1 MGGQRAMSDDAP
13 GRGLAHD
20 AVFGML
26 YPQLRRIA
34 HGLLRRNQPITLL
47 DTTGLVH
54 EAWLRL
60 AVNQGLPLDDDGRFL
75 AYAARVM
82 RFVVI
87 DFVRQRHAQ
96 RRGGGVAHVTLDT
109 GMGESALLQ
118 DEQLLR
124 LNEAIDALQAVDPL
138 LVQLIELR
146 CFGGLAETQIGQTLG
161 VSVRTVRRQWQRAR
175 ALLHAAMS

>member
-1 MGGQRAMSDDAP
+1 MNAVVDPLVNGLERDAI
-13 GRGLAHD
+13 
-20 AVFGML
+20 FGTL

-34 HGLLRRNQPITLL
+34 HGQLRRHEPITLL

-54 EAWLRL
+54 EVWLRL
-60 AVNQGLPLDDDGRFL
+60 AANHGLPLDDQGRFL
-75 AYAARVM
+75 GYASRVM

-96 RRGGGVAHVTLDT
+96 RRGGGHLHVTLDT
-109 GMGESALLQ
+109 GTAESATLH

-124 LNEAIDALQAVDPL
+124 LNEAIDALTQVDAK
-138 LVQLIELR
+138 LVQVIEMR
-146 CFGGLAETQIGQTLG
+146 CFGGLSEIEIAAAMNITE
-161 VSVRTVRRQWQRAR
+161 RTVRRHWQRAR

>member
-1 MGGQRAMSDDAP
+1 MRNA
-13 GRGLAHD
+13 RGLEHD
-20 AVFGML
+20 ALFGAL
-26 YPQLRRIA
+26 YPQLRRMA
-34 HGLLRRNQPITLL
+34 RAQLRRNQPITLL

-60 AVNQGLPLDDDGRFL
+60 AANQGMPLDDEGRFL
-75 AYAARVM
+75 GYAARVM

-96 RRGGGVAHVTLDT
+96 RRGGEVVHVTLDT
-109 GMGESALLQ
+109 GIGESSTLH

-124 LNEAIDALQAVDPL
+124 LNEAIDALGAVDER
-138 LVQLIELR
+138 LVQLVELR
-146 CFGGLAETQIGQTLG
+146 CFGGLSETQLGETLG

-175 ALLHAAMS
+175 ALLHAAMN